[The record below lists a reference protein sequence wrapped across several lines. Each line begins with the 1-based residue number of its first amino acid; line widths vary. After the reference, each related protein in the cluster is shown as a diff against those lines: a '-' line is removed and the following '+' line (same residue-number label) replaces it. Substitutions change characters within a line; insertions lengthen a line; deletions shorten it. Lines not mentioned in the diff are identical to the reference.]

1 MIIRTLQLRAVCFNG
16 ERHRG
21 VRKLLITTL
30 THLRSLI
37 IPCRSHLINA
47 RTRTKKLDS
56 VESQKS
62 HGYRNRRPIGSTEI
76 NKGEWA
82 VD

>member
-1 MIIRTLQLRAVCFNG
+1 MIIKTLQLRAVCFNG

-37 IPCRSHLINA
+37 IPC
-47 RTRTKKLDS
+47 
-56 VESQKS
+56 
-62 HGYRNRRPIGSTEI
+62 
-76 NKGEWA
+76 
-82 VD
+82 